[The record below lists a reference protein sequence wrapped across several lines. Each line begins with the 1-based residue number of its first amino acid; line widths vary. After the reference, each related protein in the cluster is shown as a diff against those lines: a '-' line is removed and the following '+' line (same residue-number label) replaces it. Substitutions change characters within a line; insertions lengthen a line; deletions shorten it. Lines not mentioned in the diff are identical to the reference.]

1 MRKIVIDNLSFGY
14 YDSEIFKDFSFEIE
28 EGEILTILGPNGSG
42 KTTLLKI
49 LQKILLP
56 KKGNIIIS
64 GKDLNDYSIKEL
76 SKEISSVPQ
85 IHKPSFPYTVFDFV
99 LMGRNPYVDDY
110 STPKIEDKKIVEKS
124 LIDLGI
130 YDLRDRP
137 YINLSGGELR
147 LVLIARAIAQDTDI
161 ILLDEPTAFLDYKN
175 RFFVLEKI
183 KDLNRKRGLTIIVT
197 MHDPNEAIN
206 FSDRILLINKR
217 KIVSFGKPEFVL
229 NRENIKNVYSIDVDL
244 IDFNGRK
251 YIIPKENF

>member
-1 MRKIVIDNLSFGY
+1 MKKIYINSISFGY
-14 YDSEIFKDFSFEIE
+14 YDSEIFKDFTFEIE

-49 LQKILLP
+49 LQKILIP

-64 GKDLNDYSIKEL
+64 DKDLNEFSIKEL
-76 SKEISSVPQ
+76 SKEISMVPQ

-99 LMGRNPYVDDY
+99 LMGRNPYIENY
-110 STPKIEDKKIVEKS
+110 SVPKDEDIEIVEKS

-130 YDLRDRP
+130 YELKDRP
-137 YINLSGGELR
+137 YTNLSGGELR
-147 LVLIARAIAQDTDI
+147 LVLIARAIAQNTDI

-175 RFFVLEKI
+175 KFFVLEKI
-183 KDLNRKRGLTIIVT
+183 KELNRKRNLTVIIT

-217 KIVSFGKPEFVL
+217 KIISFGKPNFVL
-229 NRENIKNVYSIDVDL
+229 NSENIKKVYSIDVDL
-244 IDFNGRK
+244 IDYNGRK
-251 YIIPKENF
+251 YIIPKEKI